1 MERVLA
7 NKANWLVAQGYE
19 VTIAT
24 TDQKGR
30 RPFFSLD
37 ERIVCHDLGI
47 GYEENNGKSFLNKL
61 LQYPYKQ
68 YKHRKR
74 LTALIEQIKPDI
86 TISMFC
92 NDVSILPRIKDK
104 SKKILEI
111 HFSKFKRIQY
121 GRKGIWRIADTYRNK
136 LEERQVKQFDRFIV
150 LTEEDKKYWG
160 DLVNIEVIPNAR
172 TFNPEHTVP
181 LDTKRVVAIGRFTY
195 QKGFERLIEAWNMI
209 CRQHPEWHL
218 DIVGDGE
225 ERTRLQTL
233 IDSYEIGDST
243 TLCPPSNDMDAVY
256 NNASIIAL
264 SSRYEGLPMILLE
277 AQAYG
282 LPIVAFDCKCGPS
295 DVVTNGVD
303 GYLVAEGDCNALS
316 QKLSMVMDNE
326 NLRLQMGKEAR
337 KNSCRYSEENIMSK
351 WDRLFNQLNTL

>member
-61 LQYPYKQ
+61 LQYPYKK

-160 DLVNIEVIPNAR
+160 DLANIEVIPNAR